1 MGGAPSAAEPTDRL
15 YLLDAVRRFAH
26 GARTVAGVGRI
37 ALIGSLLTTKEN
49 PKDADVLVTVTE
61 AVDMRALAA
70 WGRKLKGAAQQR
82 NLGADVFLADQAG
95 QYIGRTCSYRACRPR
110 RACAGRSCATG
121 RWVCDDLQ
129 VLTLDPQLLAAPPLE
144 IWPAIVVRTALPRD
158 VLSLVGLPWEERREA
173 RTMEQVDVQA
183 FWKLL
188 RPEVVV
194 WAVAEHAG
202 QRSICPLG
210 WTMRT
215 SGTPPMMAISVA
227 PSRYTHAL
235 IEAAG
240 AFVLAYPGREL
251 AQATLFCGTNS
262 GRDTDKFTQAGVT
275 ALPAGQV
282 QAPVIPECVAN
293 LECRLVE
300 QFTTGDHT
308 VFVAEVL
315 AAWVHARPGPL
326 LCLVDVSAGYETLLV
341 EEGKYRFG
349 VVRE

>member
-1 MGGAPSAAEPTDRL
+1 
-15 YLLDAVRRFAH
+15 
-26 GARTVAGVGRI
+26 
-37 ALIGSLLTTKEN
+37 
-49 PKDADVLVTVTE
+49 
-61 AVDMRALAA
+61 
-70 WGRKLKGAAQQR
+70 
-82 NLGADVFLADQAG
+82 
-95 QYIGRTCSYRACRPR
+95 
-110 RACAGRSCATG
+110 
-121 RWVCDDLQ
+121 
-129 VLTLDPQLLAAPPLE
+129 
-144 IWPAIVVRTALPRD
+144 
-158 VLSLVGLPWEERREA
+158 
-173 RTMEQVDVQA
+173 MEQIDVQA

-194 WAVAEHAG
+194 WAVAEHEG

-215 SGTPPMMAISVA
+215 SGAPPMMAISVA
-227 PSRYTHAL
+227 PSRYTHTL

-251 AQATLFCGTNS
+251 AQATLYCGTNS
-262 GRDTDKFTQAGVT
+262 GRDTDKFAQVGVT

-282 QAPVIPECVAN
+282 QAPVIQECVAN

-308 VFVAEVL
+308 IFVAEVV
-315 AAWVHARPGPL
+315 AAWVHERPGPL
-326 LCLVDVSAGYETLLV
+326 LCLVDASAGYETLLV